1 MRKNSVLLALL
12 LLTLAA
18 LPAAAQSTDAELL
31 RCAAQP
37 DGTARLACFDALATR
52 LRALPVSAPSAL
64 PAAPVAPPPAA
75 VTPEQKVAA
84 FGAPQISAKDEL
96 EAMQSRIDGLFE
108 GWQGGSIFTLAN
120 GQRWMVMDGSS
131 GVVSLKNPKVTVRRG
146 ALGSFRIEF
155 EGSNQTARVKR
166 L

>member
-18 LPAAAQSTDAELL
+18 LPAAAQSTDAEVL

-64 PAAPVAPPPAA
+64 PPAA

-96 EAMQSRIDGLFE
+96 DAMQSRIDGLFE

-155 EGSNQTARVKR
+155 EGSNQTARVRR